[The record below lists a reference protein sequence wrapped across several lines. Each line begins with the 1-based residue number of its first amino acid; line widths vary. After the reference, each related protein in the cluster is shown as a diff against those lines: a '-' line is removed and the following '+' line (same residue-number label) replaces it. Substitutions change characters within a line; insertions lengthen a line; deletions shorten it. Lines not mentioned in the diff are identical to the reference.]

1 MSYSIPFKCLD
12 ITLNF
17 TNNPSISD
25 YNVRIVKNNN
35 NFRPYILMKNSFL
48 SFDNLSQINWWQER
62 KFIKISIDHLNT
74 GTNGQIKEIIAQ
86 YNPDTY
92 EEGSISFNIVMLKLK
107 KPLISNETFE
117 PISVNNNI
125 NKTSFSSQNGLINK
139 IINNNIVVKVFC
151 GRSNINELFDTN
163 ENNNPSHNFYNMMY
177 IDNNNLLLG
186 TRQNYI
192 NYFNFTPL
200 IYPLSNVTTV
210 IKSNINYENFLSINN
225 LPIIINNNEI
235 NTNNLSLKTISGVK
249 DLELTLIFDSADPL
263 FRTFNPEFLTIN
275 GQESLIPATNPVVGI
290 DPTNYVL
297 NLDLFQIKVSD
308 SQFNLTN
315 LNLVKGSVI
324 DISFSLIPNDL
335 SATVFNS
342 EVNGNDTYIT
352 NSFNITATLNNNIFN
367 FTPST
372 FTFPNLS
379 DTGVLIDDFDSIS
392 TLSSINTVNITDL
405 QVISFTV
412 NSNLERFKDL
422 FINNLTVN
430 LCSIDIVNK
439 NSQSTL
445 ANKSFVN
452 SLDSS
457 TLIPPLKIKLIG
469 SNILETE
476 ENDLKL
482 ITEQTVFPSASKT
495 FTYKLS
501 LFTETYNT
509 GIKPDNSPWPT
520 SLTSKY
526 NSLNPIHTF
535 TRINLLDKTSTF
547 STQNISSGSGFS
559 LIAPMPDLS
568 ASGSWY
574 SPNNDISFNGI
585 WNGYYNGPPDT
596 LTFNSKETFDVYFNY
611 SFITDFYPVSERSLG
626 NPLTIFPTYLTRI
639 PTNVATRIRLY
650 NADTLDVNVNAF
662 DFYKLHI
669 KDPSIIDKA
678 SVLYKYYGTYTGSG
692 PDNSFSDGLSVLEIA
707 DEYLNYNTSYNLI
720 NFDIS
725 NNPFSS
731 WDTDVSLNVLS
742 KDSIRLDTSDAT
754 LKNKIIEL
762 KLFNSPY
769 AVSFFERKERSN
781 SIPFFVK
788 SSEDPGFPDSFIEID
803 FSKIDSYNKNLILC
817 VKDADNNNVS
827 NQEPPSFS
835 SGQVDSKDEKLNDYY
850 FNQTYF
856 MFNIIEQSNV
866 DIGQA
871 IISDITSNNNENEG
885 IVSFIPSNNEGISIF
900 NIKLNPNISYSNDLK
915 VIISQLTNSFIINS
929 VTLIKPNI
937 TNITITNSKVIN
949 IYWKISGKSVYDFTN
964 PLIGEYNIESFFNI
978 YRQKS
983 GSDNIELIGS
993 TITTNY
999 TDNTAIEFTNYN
1011 YYIEG
1016 VARWE
1021 GLTLTSQRSNKE
1033 EGFVFVCQN
1042 NPFPGGRWNNTR
1054 ENRKLYRQ
1062 LSTNCEL
1069 VNQSSSTPRFSGNLF
1084 PNSLTLTKKGIY
1096 KFLSDGTRRPN
1107 R

>member
-74 GTNGQIKEIIAQ
+74 STNGQVKEIIAQ

-177 IDNNNLLLG
+177 IDNSNLLLG

-200 IYPLSNVTTV
+200 IYPLSNVTTI

-324 DISFSLIPNDL
+324 DISFSLIPKDL

-482 ITEQTVFPSASKT
+482 ITEQTLFPSASKI

-509 GIKPDNSPWPT
+509 GIKPDNSPWTT

-535 TRINLLDKTSTF
+535 TRINLLDKTSIF

-585 WNGYYNGPPDT
+585 WNGYYNGPPET
-596 LTFNSKETFDVYFNY
+596 LTFNSKETFDIYFNY
-611 SFITDFYPVSERSLG
+611 SFITDFYASTYYDVVPSYF
-626 NPLTIFPTYLTRI
+626 PIIFPEKLNPAQTIETQ
-639 PTNVATRIRLY
+639 IRLY
-650 NADTLDVNVNAF
+650 EYNPNINVNVF
-662 DFYKLHI
+662 DFYKLNI
-669 KDPSIIDKA
+669 KDSSITDKH
-678 SVLYKYYGTYTGSG
+678 SVLYKYYG
-692 PDNSFSDGLSVLEIA
+692 DRIINSSFTDGLSVSLLA
-707 DEYLNYNTSYNLI
+707 DEYLNYNTSNNLI

-725 NNPFSS
+725 NNPFSN
-731 WDTDVSLNVLS
+731 WDTDVSFNVLS
-742 KDSIRLDTSDAT
+742 KDSIIFDTSDPT

-762 KLFNSPY
+762 KLVSSPY
-769 AVSFFERKERSN
+769 TVSFFEKIERSN

-788 SSEDPGFPDSFIEID
+788 SSEDPGFPNSFLEID
-803 FSKIDSYNKNLILC
+803 FSKIDNNIKNLILC

-827 NQEPPSFS
+827 NQEAPSFS
-835 SGQVDSKDEKLNDYY
+835 SGQGYSKDVELNEYY

-856 MFNIIEQSNV
+856 MFNIIEQSNI

-885 IVSFIPSNNEGISIF
+885 VVSFIPSNYEGISTF

-915 VIISQLTNSFIINS
+915 VIIDQLTNSFIINS
-929 VTLIKPNI
+929 VALIKPNI
-937 TNITITNSKVIN
+937 TNITVTNSKVIN
-949 IYWKISGKSVYDFTN
+949 IYWEISGKSVYDFTN

-993 TITTNY
+993 SITTNY

>member
-48 SFDNLSQINWWQER
+48 SFNDLSQINWWQER
-62 KFIKISIDHLNT
+62 KFIKISIDHLN
-74 GTNGQIKEIIAQ
+74 NIQVGQVKEIIAQ
-86 YNPDTY
+86 YCPDTY
-92 EEGSISFNIVMLKLK
+92 ELGSTSFNIVMLKLK
-107 KPLISNETFE
+107 NADPSSNEIFQ
-117 PISVNNNI
+117 PISINNNI
-125 NKTSFSSQNGLINK
+125 NNTSFSSQNGLINK
-139 IINNNIVVKVFC
+139 IINNNIVIKVFC
-151 GRSNINELFDTN
+151 GRNNINELFDTD
-163 ENNNPSHNFYNMMY
+163 ENNNLSYDFYNMMY

-186 TRQNYI
+186 TRKNYI

-200 IYPLSNVTTV
+200 IYPLSNVTTI
-210 IKSNINYENFLSINN
+210 IKSNINYEAFLSINN
-225 LPIIINNNEI
+225 LPIVINNNEI
-235 NTNNLSLKTISGVK
+235 NTKHLSLKTINGIK
-249 DLELTLIFDSADPL
+249 DLELTLIFDSSDPL
-263 FRTFNPEFLTIN
+263 FKTFNSEFLIIN
-275 GQESLIPATNPVVGI
+275 GQETSIPAINFIVGI
-290 DPTNYVL
+290 DPANYIL

-308 SQFNLTN
+308 AQFNLTN
-315 LNLVKGSVI
+315 LNLVKGSII
-324 DISFSLIPNDL
+324 DISFSLIPPDL
-335 SATVFNS
+335 SSTIFTS
-342 EVNGNDTYIT
+342 DILNDDIYIT
-352 NSFNITATLNNNIFN
+352 NSFNITANFNNGIFS
-367 FTPST
+367 FTPAS
-372 FTFPNLS
+372 FTFPNLTDS
-379 DTGVLIDDFDSIS
+379 GILIEDFDSIS
-392 TLSSINTVNITDL
+392 TLNSINTVNINEL

-412 NSNLERFKDL
+412 NSNSDKFKDL
-422 FINNLTVN
+422 IINDLNIN

-457 TLIPPLKIKLIG
+457 TLTPPLKIKLIG
-469 SNILETE
+469 SNILDTE

-482 ITEQTVFPSASKT
+482 ITEQTLLPSESKT

-520 SLTSKY
+520 SLRPTY

-535 TRINLLDKTSTF
+535 TRINLLDKTSIF

-559 LIAPMPDLS
+559 LIAPIPDLS

-585 WNGYYNGPPDT
+585 WNGYYNGPPET
-596 LTFNSKETFDVYFNY
+596 LSFNIKESFDIYFNY
-611 SFITDFYPVSERSLG
+611 NFITDFYASKGYDLYPD
-626 NPLTIFPTYLTRI
+626 TFPIMFPRKLDPAQNIDTQ
-639 PTNVATRIRLY
+639 IRLY
-650 NADTLDVNVNAF
+650 EYNPNINVNVF
-662 DFYKLHI
+662 DFYKLNI
-669 KDPSIIDKA
+669 KDSSITDKN
-678 SVLYKYYGTYTGSG
+678 SVLYKYYGDRGLIDS
-692 PDNSFSDGLSVLEIA
+692 SFADGLSVLELA
-707 DEYLNYNTSYNLI
+707 DEYLNYNTNNNLI

-731 WDTDVSLNVLS
+731 WDTDVSFNVLS
-742 KDSIRLDTSDAT
+742 KDSIILDTSDTT

-762 KLFNSPY
+762 KLVNSPY
-769 AVSFFERKERSN
+769 TVSFFEKIEISN
-781 SIPFFVK
+781 SIPFFIK
-788 SSEDPGFPDSFIEID
+788 SSEDLGFPNSFIEID
-803 FSKIDSYNKNLILC
+803 FSKIDSNIKNLVLC
-817 VKDADNNNVS
+817 IKDADNNNVS
-827 NQEPPSFS
+827 NQEAPSFS
-835 SGQVDSKDEKLNDYY
+835 SGQGDSKDIELNEYY

-856 MFNIIEQSNV
+856 MFNIIEQSNI

-885 IVSFIPSNNEGISIF
+885 VISFIPSNYEGISTF

-915 VIISQLTNSFIINS
+915 VIIDQLTNSFIINS
-929 VTLIKPNI
+929 VTLITP
-937 TNITITNSKVIN
+937 TITSISVSNSKVIN
-949 IYWKISGKSVYDFTN
+949 ITWEISGKNVYDFTN

-983 GSDNIELIGS
+983 GSDNIELIGTS
-993 TITTNY
+993 ITTNY
-999 TDNTAIEFTNYN
+999 TDNTAIQFTNYN

-1021 GLTLTSQRSNKE
+1021 GLTLTSQKSNKE
-1033 EGFVFVCQN
+1033 EGFVFVCEN
-1042 NPFPGGRWNNTR
+1042 NPFPTGRWNNTR